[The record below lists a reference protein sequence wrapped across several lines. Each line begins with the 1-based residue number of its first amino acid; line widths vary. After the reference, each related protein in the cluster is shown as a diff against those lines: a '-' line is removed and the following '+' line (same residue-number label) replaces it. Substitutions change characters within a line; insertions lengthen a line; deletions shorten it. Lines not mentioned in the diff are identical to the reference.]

1 VNEPVLAEP
10 VKLLKAV
17 RVVYAG
23 ANDAVE
29 ANEELVAIEA
39 VDANDELVAIE
50 AVEANEELKAFVAN
64 DAVPLKEP
72 EIVPLTSSEPEILIL
87 PVTLKLSILAESVK
101 NIGIVY
107 YKY

>member
-39 VDANDELVAIE
+39 V
-50 AVEANEELKAFVAN
+50 EANEELRAFVAN

-72 EIVPLTSSEPEILIL
+72 EIVPLTSSEPEILML

>member
-1 VNEPVLAEP
+1 
-10 VKLLKAV
+10 VKLLKEV

-23 ANDAVE
+23 ANEAVE

-39 VDANDELVAIE
+39 VKAND
-50 AVEANEELKAFVAN
+50 ELKAFVAY
-64 DAVPLKEP
+64 DEVPFNEP
-72 EIVPLTSSEPEILIL
+72 EIVPLTTSEPEILIL